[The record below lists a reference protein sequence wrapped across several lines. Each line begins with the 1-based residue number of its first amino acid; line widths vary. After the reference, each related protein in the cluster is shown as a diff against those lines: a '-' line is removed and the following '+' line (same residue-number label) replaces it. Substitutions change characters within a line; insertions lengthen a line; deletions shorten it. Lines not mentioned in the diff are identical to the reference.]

1 LHLSVAPITDRN
13 RQGQLTE
20 FEKET
25 SPMAAS
31 KRPRLITA
39 AALGA
44 VMLRVLAAPVQ
55 GVRIP
60 EGGIVPPDS
69 TFVIHFQLHEGCD
82 GSPTDTLE
90 VSIPASVENPIP
102 EAVPG
107 WLVETET
114 ATTEGQEGVD
124 AEPPISLVRWTG
136 GPLEDGQLLEFG
148 LRLRFPDEPGAT
160 LEFPVVQRCG
170 ELEQAWTGAD
180 EAFPI
185 PTVVLA
191 ERLSERDLIAL
202 DASLAELVTEV
213 KDLQAQV
220 GDVDAANLR
229 ARVTDSESAT
239 AEMLKRLDRLAE
251 RLSVLE
257 EAAQG

>member
-1 LHLSVAPITDRN
+1 
-13 RQGQLTE
+13 
-20 FEKET
+20 
-25 SPMAAS
+25 MAAS

-39 AALGA
+39 SALGA
-44 VMLRVLAAPVQ
+44 VMLMALAVPAQ

-60 EGGIVPPDS
+60 EGGVVPPGS
-69 TFVIHFQLHEGCD
+69 TFVIHFQVHEGCD

-90 VSIPASVENPIP
+90 VTIPASVENPIP

-107 WLVETET
+107 WVVETET
-114 ATTEGQEGVD
+114 ATTSAQEGV
-124 AEPPISLVRWTG
+124 ATEPPISLVRWTG
-136 GPLEDGQLLEFG
+136 GPLEDGQFLEFG
-148 LRLRFPDEPGAT
+148 LRLRFPDEPGAV

-180 EAFPI
+180 LAFPV

-202 DASLAELVTEV
+202 NASLDELVTEV

-229 ARVTDSESAT
+229 SRVTDDEA
-239 AEMLKRLDRLAE
+239 AADEMSKRLDKLTE
-251 RLSVLE
+251 RLTVLE
-257 EAAQG
+257 QAAQG

>member
-1 LHLSVAPITDRN
+1 
-13 RQGQLTE
+13 
-20 FEKET
+20 
-25 SPMAAS
+25 MAAS
-31 KRPRLITA
+31 KRPRLIIA

-44 VMLRVLAAPVQ
+44 IMPMTLAAPVQ

-60 EGGIVPPDS
+60 EGGAVPPDS
-69 TFVIHFQLHEGCD
+69 TFVIHFQLHEGCA

-90 VSIPASVENPIP
+90 VTIPESVENPIP

-107 WLVETET
+107 WVVETET
-114 ATTEGQEGVD
+114 ATVDGQDGVD
-124 AEPPISLVRWTG
+124 SEPRISLVRWTG
-136 GPLEDGQLLEFG
+136 GPLEDAQFLEFG

-170 ELEQAWTGAD
+170 VLEQAWTGAD
-180 EAFPI
+180 ESFPV

-191 ERLSERDLIAL
+191 GRLSERDLIAL
-202 DASLAELVTEV
+202 DASLDELTAEVD
-213 KDLQAQV
+213 DLQAQM

-229 ARVTDSESAT
+229 SRVTDSESFT
-239 AEMLKRLDRLAE
+239 DELMKRLDRLAE

-257 EAAQG
+257 EAAQ

>member
-1 LHLSVAPITDRN
+1 
-13 RQGQLTE
+13 
-20 FEKET
+20 
-25 SPMAAS
+25 MAAS

-44 VMLRVLAAPVQ
+44 VMLMVLAAPAQ

-60 EGGIVPPDS
+60 EGGIVPPGS
-69 TFVIHFQLHEGCD
+69 TFVIHFQVHEGCD
-82 GSPTDTLE
+82 GVPTDTLE
-90 VSIPASVENPIP
+90 VTIPETVGNPIP

-107 WLVETET
+107 WVVETET
-114 ATTEGQEGVD
+114 ATTEGQDGAD
-124 AEPPISLVRWTG
+124 AEPRISLVRWTG
-136 GPLEDGQLLEFG
+136 GPLEDGQFLEFG
-148 LRLRFPDEPGAT
+148 LRLRFPDEPGAV

-180 EAFPI
+180 ETFPV

-202 DASLAELVTEV
+202 NASLDELVTEV
-213 KDLQAQV
+213 KDLQTQI

-229 ARVTDSESAT
+229 SRVTDSESAT
-239 AEMLKRLDRLAE
+239 DEMLKRLDRLAE

>member
-1 LHLSVAPITDRN
+1 
-13 RQGQLTE
+13 
-20 FEKET
+20 
-25 SPMAAS
+25 MADT

-44 VMLRVLAAPVQ
+44 VMLMAFAAPAQ

-60 EGGIVPPDS
+60 EGGVVPSGS
-69 TFVIHFQLHEGCD
+69 TFVIHFQVNEGCV
-82 GSPTDTLE
+82 GSPTDSLE
-90 VSIPASVENPIP
+90 VTIPEAVGNPIP

-107 WLVETET
+107 WVVETET
-114 ATTEGQEGVD
+114 VATDGQEDAD
-124 AEPPISLVRWTG
+124 AEPRVSLVRWSG

-148 LRLRFPDEPGAT
+148 LRLRFPDDPGAI

-170 ELEQAWTGAD
+170 PELEQAWTGAD
-180 EAFPI
+180 DEEFPV

-202 DASLAELVTEV
+202 NESLDALVAEVEALRT
-213 KDLQAQV
+213 QV

-229 ARVTDSESAT
+229 SRVTESESAT
-239 AEMLKRLDRLAE
+239 EEIVKRLDRLAE
-251 RLSVLE
+251 RISVLE